1 MTTPQVGS
9 QPTATPPSTDPA
21 AGPPST
27 SSPATRVLGVV
38 VLAALGLL
46 LFLAFVA
53 SPADAVQGDLV
64 RLLYV
69 HPALAWTAYLA
80 CFIATAASIW
90 HLRKRT
96 VGSDLL
102 AHSAVEVGAV
112 FTALTLATGSIWG
125 RPTWGVYWVW
135 DARLTSTA
143 VLFLLILGYLA
154 LHRVDAAPEVRS
166 RRAAVLGTL
175 LVPNVIL
182 VHQSVEWW
190 RTLHQDPTLARRNF
204 DFQTSDLFM
213 FTMIYSFLVFTLL
226 FTWLLM
232 HRFRVGWLESQAEDL
247 WLDDAIDARR
257 AEGVASATAEGA
269 VS

>member
-1 MTTPQVGS
+1 VTTPQ
-9 QPTATPPSTDPA
+9 TA
-21 AGPPST
+21 ST
-27 SSPATRVLGVV
+27 SSPATRVLGLVC
-38 VLAALGLL
+38 LAAMAVL

-53 SPADAVQGDLV
+53 SPRDAVQGDLV

-80 CFIATAASIW
+80 CFIATGASIQ

-96 VGSDLL
+96 QGSDVL
-102 AHSAVEVGAV
+102 AHAAVEVGAV

-143 VLFLLILGYLA
+143 MLFLLLLGYLA
-154 LHRVDAAPEVRS
+154 IQRIDAPPQVRS
-166 RRAAVLGTL
+166 RRAAVVGTL

-190 RTLHQDPTLARRNF
+190 RTLHQDPTLARRDF
-204 DFQTSDLFM
+204 DFATSDLFM
-213 FTMIYSFLVFTLL
+213 FTLVYSVVVLTLV
-226 FTWLLM
+226 FTWLLV
-232 HRFRVGWLESQAEDL
+232 HRFRVGWLELQADEL
-247 WLDDAIDARR
+247 WLDQAIDARR
-257 AEGVASATAEGA
+257 AEGAAAPVTAGSEA
-269 VS
+269 P

>member
-1 MTTPQVGS
+1 VTTPQVAS
-9 QPTATPPSTDPA
+9 EPDRTPSA
-21 AGPPST
+21 APLST
-27 SSPATRVLGVV
+27 SSAATRVLGFV
-38 VLAALGLL
+38 VLAALALL
-46 LFLAFVA
+46 VFLAFVA
-53 SPADAVQGDLV
+53 SPRDAVQGDLV
-64 RLLYV
+64 RLLYI

-80 CFIATAASIW
+80 CFIATGASIW
-90 HLRKRT
+90 HLRRRT
-96 VGSDLL
+96 IGSDLL

-143 VLFLLILGYLA
+143 ILFLLLLGYLA
-154 LHRVDAAPEVRS
+154 LHRVDAAPDVRS

-190 RTLHQDPTLARRNF
+190 RTLHQDPTLARRDF

-213 FTMIYSFLVFTLL
+213 FTLVYSVVVLTLL
-226 FTWLLM
+226 FSWLLI
-232 HRFRVGWLESQAEDL
+232 HRFRVGWLEAQADDL
-247 WLDDAIDARR
+247 WLDEAIDARR
-257 AEGVASATAEGA
+257 AEGVAS
-269 VS
+269 

>member
-1 MTTPQVGS
+1 VTTPQTTS
-9 QPTATPPSTDPA
+9 TPSGRSTA
-21 AGPPST
+21 AGAAPAST
-27 SSPATRVLGVV
+27 GSGVTRVLGFVTLV
-38 VLAALGLL
+38 AFGVL

-53 SPADAVQGDLV
+53 SPRDAVQGDLV

-80 CFIATAASIW
+80 CFIATGASIQ

-96 VGSDLL
+96 VGSDVL

-112 FTALTLATGSIWG
+112 LTALTLATGSIWG

-143 VLFLLILGYLA
+143 MLFLLLLGYLA
-154 LHRVDAAPEVRS
+154 LQRIDVAPEVRS

-182 VHQSVEWW
+182 IHQSVTWW
-190 RTLHQDPTLARRNF
+190 RTLHQDPTLARRDF

-213 FTMIYSFLVFTLL
+213 FTLVFSVVVLTLL
-226 FTWLLM
+226 FAWMLI
-232 HRFRVGWLESQAEDL
+232 HRFRIGWLERQAEEL
-247 WLDDAIDARR
+247 WLDEAIDARR
-257 AEGVASATAEGA
+257 AEVAAEAEAGA
-269 VS
+269 VES

>member
-1 MTTPQVGS
+1 MTTHQVGS
-9 QPTATPPSTDPA
+9 QSTPEVA
-21 AGPPST
+21 AGPLST
-27 SSPATRVLGVV
+27 SSSATRVLGIVA
-38 VLAALGLL
+38 LAAMALL

-53 SPADAVQGDLV
+53 SPADAVQGELV

-80 CFIATAASIW
+80 CFIATGASIW

-143 VLFLLILGYLA
+143 VLFLLLLGYLA

-166 RRAAVLGTL
+166 RRASILGIL

-213 FTMIYSFLVFTLL
+213 FTLVYSFVALSLL

-232 HRFRVGWLESQAEDL
+232 HRFRVGWLETQAEEL
-247 WLDDAIDARR
+247 WLDEAIDARR
-257 AEGVASATAEGA
+257 AEGASPEPAEAEGV

>member
-1 MTTPQVGS
+1 MTTPQTTVAPPESSGS
-9 QPTATPPSTDPA
+9 VSL
-21 AGPPST
+21 ST
-27 SSPATRVLGVV
+27 SSAATRILGLV
-38 VLAALGLL
+38 VLAGMAAL

-53 SPADAVQGDLV
+53 SPRDAVQGDLV
-64 RLLYV
+64 RLLYI
-69 HPALAWTAYLA
+69 HPGLAWTAYLA
-80 CFIATAASIW
+80 CFIAFGASIQ

-135 DARLTSTA
+135 DARLTTTA
-143 VLFLLILGYLA
+143 MLFLLLLGYLA
-154 LHRVDAAPEVRS
+154 LQRVDAPPQVRS
-166 RRAAVLGTL
+166 RRAAVLGIL

-190 RTLHQDPTLARRNF
+190 RTLHQDPTLARRDF

-213 FTMIYSFLVFTLL
+213 FTLVFSVLVLTLL
-226 FTWLLM
+226 FAWLLI
-232 HRFRVGWLESQAEDL
+232 HRFRVGWLENQAEEL
-247 WLDDAIDARR
+247 WLDEAIDARR
-257 AEGVASATAEGA
+257 AEGSISEGG